1 METHVGNLLDV
12 QQGVIAHGTNARG
25 AFGAGIAKSIKEKW
39 PFINGAYSNFLSTV
53 DVYKDAVGSVFWQDV
68 TIFVAKRPVEQPRL
82 LIANLVTQ
90 ETYGR
95 DPKVRYVSYDAVE
108 SCFKEVKRYVI
119 EQDREELFDIHF
131 PLIGAGL
138 GNGSWRIISGIIE
151 SVFEDD
157 KRFKLHLWVLPG
169 TVIPKD

>member
-12 QQGVIAHGTNARG
+12 QQGVICHGCNARG

-53 DVYKDAVGSVFWQDV
+53 DVYKDAVGSVFWQD
-68 TIFVAKRPVEQPRL
+68 TEIIRRDKTLPYL

-138 GNGSWRIISGIIE
+138 GNGSWKIISGIIKA
-151 SVFEDD
+151 VFEDD

>member
-53 DVYKDAVGSVFWQDV
+53 DVYKDAVGSVFWQD
-68 TIFVAKRPVEQPRL
+68 TEIIRRDKTLPYL

>member
-12 QQGVIAHGTNARG
+12 QQGVICHGCNARG

-53 DVYKDAVGSVFWQDV
+53 DVYKDAVGSVFWQD
-68 TIFVAKRPVEQPRL
+68 TEIIRRDKTLPYL